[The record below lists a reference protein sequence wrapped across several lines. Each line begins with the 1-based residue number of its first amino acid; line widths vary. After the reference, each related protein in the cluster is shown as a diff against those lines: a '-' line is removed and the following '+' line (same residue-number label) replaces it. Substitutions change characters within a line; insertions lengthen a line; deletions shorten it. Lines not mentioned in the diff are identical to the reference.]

1 MHRGKALARIK
12 ISGNL
17 HDQRETGNSRL
28 LESFTEKKQIS
39 FSSYKKCLIIMNM
52 KKEVIEKSYQL
63 AREQYAALGIDTDK
77 VLTEMDNINISLH
90 CWQTDDVGGFEK
102 PGSVLGGGGI
112 QTTGNFPGKAK
123 TIGQM
128 RSDLDKVMSLLPGKQ
143 RLNLHAIY
151 GEFEGKLVDRDQIE
165 PKHFQGWIDWAKKRG
180 IGLDF
185 NCTCFSHPLADEGF
199 TLSSKN
205 EKIRKFW
212 VEHTKR
218 CRAIGAEMGK
228 QLGTPSVHNIWI
240 PDGMKDTPVDRNTLR
255 KQLKKSL
262 DEIFAV
268 KYPKKYL
275 KDSVESKLFGIG
287 SEAMVVGSHDFYLGY
302 AIKNNTL
309 ITLDNGHFHPTEQV
323 GDKISSILHFVDE
336 ILLHL
341 TRGVRWD
348 SDHVLTFNEELLLIT
363 QEIVRAKALKRVNVG
378 LDFFDASLNRIG
390 AYVIGTRSA
399 QMAFMYALLEPFK
412 TLVKYEEEGKN
423 FERLAL
429 LELLKTKPFG
439 AVYDYYCMKNK
450 VPVGQDYID
459 EILKYEK
466 EVLLKR

>member
-1 MHRGKALARIK
+1 
-12 ISGNL
+12 
-17 HDQRETGNSRL
+17 
-28 LESFTEKKQIS
+28 
-39 FSSYKKCLIIMNM
+39 M
-52 KKEVIEKSYQL
+52 KKEVIKESYKL
-63 AREQYAALGIDTDK
+63 AKEQYASLGVDTEK
-77 VLTEMDNINISLH
+77 VLAEMSNVNISLH

-102 PGSVLGGGGI
+102 PGAELGGGGI
-112 QTTGNFPGKAK
+112 QVTGNFPGKAK
-123 TIGQM
+123 TIVQM
-128 RSDLDKVMSLLPGKQ
+128 RADLDKVMSLLPGKQ

-151 GEFEGKLVDRDQIE
+151 GEFESKLVDRDQIE
-165 PKHFQGWIDWAKKRG
+165 AKHFQGWIDWAKKRG

-185 NCTCFSHPLADEGF
+185 NCTCFSHPLADDGF

-218 CRAIGAEMGK
+218 CRAISAEMGK
-228 QLGTPSVHNIWI
+228 QLGTPTVHNIWI
-240 PDGMKDTPVDRNTLR
+240 PDGSKDTPVDRNSLR

-275 KDSVESKLFGIG
+275 KDSIESKLFGIG
-287 SEAMVVGSHDFYLGY
+287 SESMVVGSHDFYLGY
-302 AIKNNTL
+302 ALKNNTM

-363 QEIVRAKALKRVNVG
+363 QEIVRCKALNRVNVG

-412 TLVKYEEEGKN
+412 TLVKFEEKGKN

-429 LELLKTKPFG
+429 LELLKSKPFG
-439 AVYDYYCMKNK
+439 AVWDYYCLKSK
-450 VPVGQDYID
+450 VPVGEDYIE
-459 EILKYEK
+459 EIVKYEE

>member
-1 MHRGKALARIK
+1 
-12 ISGNL
+12 
-17 HDQRETGNSRL
+17 
-28 LESFTEKKQIS
+28 
-39 FSSYKKCLIIMNM
+39 M
-52 KKEVIEKSYQL
+52 KKDIIEKTYQL
-63 AREQYAALGIDTDK
+63 AKEQYAELGVDTDK
-77 VLTEMDNINISLH
+77 VISEMDKIVISLH

-112 QTTGNFPGKAK
+112 QATGNFPGKAK
-123 TIGQM
+123 TIEQM
-128 RSDLDKVMSLLPGKQ
+128 RSDLDKVMSLLPGKL

-151 GEFEGKLVDRDQIE
+151 GEFGGKMIDRDQIE

-218 CRAIGAEMGK
+218 CRAIAAEMGK

-240 PDGMKDTPVDRNTLR
+240 PDGMKDIPVDRNTLR
-255 KQLKKSL
+255 KLLKKSL

-268 KYPKKYL
+268 KYPKEYL

-302 AIKNNTL
+302 AIKNNIL

-323 GDKISSILHFVDE
+323 GDKISAILHFVDE
-336 ILLHL
+336 LLLHL

-348 SDHVLTFNEELLLIT
+348 SDHVLTFNDELLLIT
-363 QEIVRAKALKRVNVG
+363 QEIVRSKALNRVNIG

-390 AYVIGTRSA
+390 AYVIGVRSA
-399 QMAFMYALLEPFK
+399 QLAFMYALLEPFN
-412 TLVKYEEEGKN
+412 TLIQYEEKGKN
-423 FERLAL
+423 FERLAF
-429 LELLKTKPFG
+429 LELLKTMPFG
-439 AVYDYYCMKNK
+439 AIYDYYCMKNN
-450 VPVGQDYID
+450 VPSGHDYID
-459 EILKYEK
+459 EILKYERD
-466 EVLLKR
+466 VLLKR

>member
-1 MHRGKALARIK
+1 
-12 ISGNL
+12 
-17 HDQRETGNSRL
+17 
-28 LESFTEKKQIS
+28 
-39 FSSYKKCLIIMNM
+39 M
-52 KKEVIEKSYQL
+52 KKELIEKSYQL
-63 AREQYAALGIDTDK
+63 AKEQYAALGVDTDK
-77 VLTEMDNINISLH
+77 VIAEMKKVVISLH

-102 PGSVLGGGGI
+102 AGAVLGGGGI
-112 QTTGNFPGKAK
+112 QATGNFPGKSK
-123 TIGQM
+123 TIEQM
-128 RSDLDKVMSLLPGKQ
+128 RADLDKVMSLLPGKQ

-151 GEFEGKLVDRDQIE
+151 GEFGGKLVDRDQIE
-165 PKHFQGWIDWAKKRG
+165 AKHFQGWIDWAKKRG
-180 IGLDF
+180 MGLDF
-185 NCTCFSHPLADEGF
+185 NCTCFSHPYADGGF

-218 CRAIGAEMGK
+218 CRAISAEMGK
-228 QLGTPSVHNIWI
+228 QLGSPTVHNIWI
-240 PDGMKDTPVDRNTLR
+240 PDGSKDTPVDRNTLR

-287 SEAMVVGSHDFYLGY
+287 SESMVVGSYDFYMGY
-302 AIKNNTL
+302 AIKNNTM
-309 ITLDNGHFHPTEQV
+309 ITLDNGHYHPTEQI

-348 SDHVLTFNEELLLIT
+348 SDHVLTFNEELLLIA
-363 QEIVRAKALKRVNVG
+363 QEIVRIKALNRVSVG

-399 QMAFMYALLEPFK
+399 QMAFMYAMLEPTQMLIKF
-412 TLVKYEEEGKN
+412 EEKDKN
-423 FERLAL
+423 FERLAF

-439 AVYDYYCMKNK
+439 AVWDYYCLKRK
-450 VPVGQDYID
+450 VPVGQDYIE
-459 EILKYEK
+459 EIEKYEK
-466 EVLLKR
+466 EVLLKRG

>member
-1 MHRGKALARIK
+1 
-12 ISGNL
+12 
-17 HDQRETGNSRL
+17 
-28 LESFTEKKQIS
+28 
-39 FSSYKKCLIIMNM
+39 M
-52 KKEVIEKSYQL
+52 KKELIKKTYDL
-63 AREQYAALGIDTDK
+63 AKQQYAELGVDTDLVIKEMEK
-77 VLTEMDNINISLH
+77 VNISLH
-90 CWQTDDVGGFEK
+90 CWQTDDVGGYEK
-102 PGSVLGGGGI
+102 PGAELGGGGI
-112 QTTGNFPGKAK
+112 QVTGNFPGKAK
-123 TIGQM
+123 TIEQM
-128 RSDLDKVMSLLPGKQ
+128 RADLDKVMSLLPGKQ

-151 GEFEGKLVDRDQIE
+151 GEFGGKLVDRDKIE
-165 PKHFQGWIDWAKKRG
+165 VKHFQGWINWAKKRG

-185 NCTCFSHPLADEGF
+185 NCTCFSHKLADDGF

-218 CRAIGAEMGK
+218 CRAIAAEMGK
-228 QLGTPSVHNIWI
+228 QLGTASVHNIWI
-240 PDGMKDTPVDRNTLR
+240 PDGSKDTPVDRNGLR

-287 SEAMVVGSHDFYLGY
+287 SESMVVGSHDFYVGY
-302 AIKNNTL
+302 AIKNNIM

-323 GDKISSILHFVDE
+323 GDKISSILQFVDD

-348 SDHVLTFNEELLLIT
+348 SDHVLTFNDELVLIA
-363 QEIVRAKALKRVNVG
+363 QEIVRCKALARVNIG

-390 AYVIGTRSA
+390 AYVIGTRAA
-399 QMAFMYALLEPFK
+399 QMAFLYAMLEPHK
-412 TLVKYEEEGKN
+412 TLVKLEEQSKG

-429 LELLKTKPFG
+429 LELLKSKPFG
-439 AVYDYYCMKNK
+439 AVWDYYCLQNN
-450 VPVGQDYID
+450 VAVAEEFIT
-459 EILKYEK
+459 EIEKYEK
-466 EVLLKR
+466 DVLLKR

>member
-1 MHRGKALARIK
+1 
-12 ISGNL
+12 
-17 HDQRETGNSRL
+17 
-28 LESFTEKKQIS
+28 
-39 FSSYKKCLIIMNM
+39 M
-52 KKEVIEKSYQL
+52 KKEIIEKSYQL
-63 AREQYAALGIDTDK
+63 AKEQYAELGIDTDK
-77 VLTEMDNINISLH
+77 VLSELDNINISLH

-112 QTTGNFPGKAK
+112 QATGNFPGKAK
-123 TIGQM
+123 TIEQM
-128 RSDLDKVMSLLPGKQ
+128 RADLDKVMSLLPGKQ

-151 GEFEGKLVDRDQIE
+151 GEFGGKLVDRDQIE

-199 TLSSKN
+199 TLSSKD
-205 EKIRKFW
+205 EKVRKFW

-218 CRAIGAEMGK
+218 CRAIASEMGK
-228 QLGTPSVHNIWI
+228 QLGTASVHNIWI
-240 PDGMKDTPVDRNTLR
+240 PDGMKDIPIDRNTLR

-268 KYPKKYL
+268 KYPKEYL

-302 AIKNNTL
+302 AIKNNIL

-323 GDKISSILHFVDE
+323 GDKISSILNFVDE

-348 SDHVLTFNEELLLIT
+348 SDHVLTYNEELLLIT
-363 QEIVRAKALKRVNVG
+363 QEIVRAKALNRVNIG
-378 LDFFDASLNRIG
+378 LDFFDASLNRVG
-390 AYVIGTRSA
+390 AYVIGVRSA
-399 QMAFMYALLEPFK
+399 QLAFMYALLEPFN
-412 TLVKYEEEGKN
+412 TLVQYEEKGKN

-429 LELLKTKPFG
+429 LELLKTMPFG
-439 AVYDYYCMKNK
+439 TIYDYYCLKNN
-450 VPVGQDYID
+450 VPVGHDYID

-466 EVLLKR
+466 DVLLKR